1 MSKTLLKPSRQLM
14 TKSIITADDVPVLT
28 IGRMTQP
35 ELQARLEY
43 FSRRAHSLC
52 GMIAVNEKDASGN
65 KTTVLKPIGEHLSN
79 WFKALLNGSS
89 DPAQIAERNE
99 FLHKVQNGDAVA
111 NAQFCA
117 ARLENFNNFL
127 SAQLDWINQYAE
139 VVTLKDDEWPAEQNS
154 TKQEITCFY
163 VGEDGTPKMQK
174 IRKEDPEQRIQL
186 RFITTP
192 VVRLK
197 ENDIYR
203 GSVIDAALQTITMS
217 FDLANKTQY
226 EFITMLKANAFQT
239 AWSFANAKKQR
250 WPFITNS
257 YIDQNNLPAG
267 NDITVTGASG
277 ATYFDFATL
286 DEIIDYAA
294 RWDNLSPEGNL
305 RPTGRIR
312 LPSSH
317 LRKFGS
323 GVTPSGATSNK
334 IADSLLE
341 NGWTGINYR
350 RVDWVFIPDSTLSA
364 SENICYPE
372 FNFKPARYFTKP
384 SQDKEVVRTGQQS
397 QRLFEANE
405 QERQI
410 AKVYGASINTSQLWK
425 IARFKYKV

>member
-1 MSKTLLKPSRQLM
+1 MSKTRQAPARNM
-14 TKSIITADDVPVLT
+14 TRSIIGLDEVPVLS

-35 ELQARLEY
+35 ELQSRLEY
-43 FSRRAHSLC
+43 FSRRAQSLC
-52 GMIAVNEKDASGN
+52 GQIPVEEVDDKGN
-65 KTTVLKPIGEHLSN
+65 RNTVLKPIGETLSN
-79 WFKALLNGSS
+79 FFKDLLKAGS
-89 DPAQIAERNE
+89 DAKQIAERNE
-99 FLHKVQNGDAVA
+99 LLHRVQNGDPVA

-117 ARLENFNNFL
+117 VRLENFNNFL
-127 SAQLDWINQYAE
+127 AAQLDWINQYAE
-139 VVTLKDDEWPAEQNS
+139 LVTLKNDEWPAEQNS
-154 TKQEITCFY
+154 TKQEITCIY

-174 IRKEDPEQRIQL
+174 IRKDDPEQRIQL
-186 RFITTP
+186 RFLSTP

-203 GSVIDAALQTITMS
+203 GSVVDAALQTITMS

-226 EFITMLKANAFQT
+226 EFFTMLKNNAFQA

-250 WPFITNS
+250 WPFVTNS

-267 NDITVTGASG
+267 NDITVTGATGS
-277 ATYFDFATL
+277 TYFDFATL

-294 RWDNLSPEGNL
+294 RWDGLSPEGNL

-323 GVTPSGATSNK
+323 GVTPSGATSNP

-364 SENICYPE
+364 SEHICYPE

-384 SQDKEVVRTGQQS
+384 SMDKEVVRTGQQDR
-397 QRLFEANE
+397 RLFEANE

-410 AKVYGASINTSQLWK
+410 AKVYGASINTAQLWK
-425 IARFKYKV
+425 LARFKYKT